1 MPDLRQPSYPSGI
14 HPNTVPSPTARD
26 TPTGS
31 PFADVLTVIDALS
44 MELHRLRAELEP
56 LKAEVMPLKAE
67 VAALTRE
74 RISDK
79 EQIESLRASLG
90 DLEEIVF
97 REISVS
103 PKKKKDQKNTTAV
116 DVPNRHR
123 SMQHQAEFEQNSP
136 EEDSASDEEDFSRP
150 NAKGAAVTGLI
161 EQVTRR
167 PEFKNLVS
175 YRTYRLSDTTQ
186 KANAAVS
193 GKLSSQLKQ
202 LRHYVDYKFTGD
214 PAIQVID
221 FLRSFKEA
229 ADLNRVSEAAA
240 AVLLPYF
247 LDSRAKSGLYSR
259 MKHITAS
266 MPKFPAAVQW
276 LLQSF
281 ATEAV
286 IAASYQKVFTARQ
299 MVGEDE
305 KQYATRLNQYAAE
318 AGSVFTEDSLIS
330 AFVDGLHPYASNNV
344 RGQVTPTMMFAE
356 VQLLAEQA
364 GTASRALT
372 SLSRAP
378 PRVGHPAMNPSRSRP
393 VVAAAVESYTRDADM
408 YYDRMD
414 GN

>member
-1 MPDLRQPSYPSGI
+1 MPTSSSAGRVTRANPNPSGNIAVPPSEKLPAVPAASQIADNTSDPLSSLGDQEWTGLHPLIQMPRDGEVSIHTPVPDLRQPSYPSGI
-14 HPNTVPSPTARD
+14 HPNTVPSHTARD

-136 EEDSASDEEDFSRP
+136 EEDSASDEEDFPRP
-150 NAKGAAVTGLI
+150 NRKGAAVTGLI

-193 GKLSSQLKQ
+193 GNLNSKLKQ
-202 LRHYVDYKFTGD
+202 L
-214 PAIQVID
+214 
-221 FLRSFKEA
+221 
-229 ADLNRVSEAAA
+229 
-240 AVLLPYF
+240 
-247 LDSRAKSGLYSR
+247 
-259 MKHITAS
+259 
-266 MPKFPAAVQW
+266 
-276 LLQSF
+276 
-281 ATEAV
+281 
-286 IAASYQKVFTARQ
+286 
-299 MVGEDE
+299 
-305 KQYATRLNQYAAE
+305 
-318 AGSVFTEDSLIS
+318 
-330 AFVDGLHPYASNNV
+330 
-344 RGQVTPTMMFAE
+344 
-356 VQLLAEQA
+356 
-364 GTASRALT
+364 
-372 SLSRAP
+372 
-378 PRVGHPAMNPSRSRP
+378 
-393 VVAAAVESYTRDADM
+393 
-408 YYDRMD
+408 
-414 GN
+414 